1 MKAGES
7 PAGWVERN
15 RRALTGGGRSLDGGE
30 PGRMAPE
37 LFETASTRILLC
49 RLSPYDDVR
58 RSMTHRLLYWACR
71 QRRGVYVDLAWL
83 PPRADLAVLARHGV
97 PWWLASGARRPPHA
111 FDVVAVSISTQ
122 QEALNLPA
130 ALQASGLG
138 LAFAER
144 MRDAAHPLV
153 VLGGHAAGAVP
164 FLHGDAGPEAG
175 SGGLVDVV
183 CWGDGVGWLQEFLA
197 AWEGARA
204 AGTAKQEFLAGL
216 AGKVAGTYVPAF
228 YRHAPD
234 GGRLREIAPVRP
246 GIPPRIAYRRESAA
260 EWLGGY
266 DGGFIPFAD
275 EDEEEPLP
283 LSAGCAYR
291 CRYCSLGWMRGA
303 LECSDAAEF
312 ARAAGRIKAARAVSD
327 LNLQAPDVC
336 STPRLVELVTTLQPL
351 FRHVSVKSFTVDGW
365 LRQPEA
371 GALWPALEKHEFSLG
386 VEGISPRLRAFLGKP
401 ATEAGLAAVIRR
413 LNEGGLRQVKL
424 FFIATGREEAGD
436 LEAFDALLRQLARWA
451 PACRFI
457 VSFTPLFY
465 APFTPLQYAAMPPVT
480 AALRRALEHSV
491 TRAGHALRWSAAPA
505 EIRLMNLLCRA
516 GRRATPLLARLGLE
530 HRALYYGGLSETAA
544 AEALARLEAEG
555 LAPAELERPLGADE
569 KLPWDELQGGA
580 SDDALRRSG
589 EAAQEQ
595 LEVTAPAV
603 GPSPVLPPARP
614 VRAGAALSGPVEP
627 VRVYACWAQL
637 GPADAWRP
645 GVTLARGLWSRVLAA
660 WPPAARAYRGAPGLV
675 RPLPTAGL
683 ALLQGAFC
691 GTPWEGWTLPAGG
704 LAEDGRSL
712 LSGPGEPPAVP
723 PDDWLSEVW
732 TTGADGFPMLGKLE
746 AALRARRVSYRTVRR
761 GDRLYF
767 VLGRSFRRR
776 TGLVAFARC
785 ADGAAVLYG
794 TARLRELADGLWPVG
809 VAAPV
814 VAAIYGP
821 AEQPCAVCGGEPWAP
836 LRARPGASPA
846 FCPDCLLRSPGGRR
860 VSAPPASAG

>member
-1 MKAGES
+1 MKNSES
-7 PAGWVERN
+7 FAGWVERN
-15 RRALTGGGRSLDGGE
+15 CRALTGGGRYLDGGE
-30 PGRMAPE
+30 PGRMSPE
-37 LFETASTRILLC
+37 LFATASTRVLLC
-49 RLSPYDDVR
+49 RLSPYDDVL

-71 QRRGVYVDLAWL
+71 QRQGVYVDLAWL

-97 PWWLASGARRPPHA
+97 PWWLASGARRPPRA
-111 FDVVAVSISTQ
+111 FDVVAISISTQ

-130 ALQASGLG
+130 ALQSSGLG

-164 FLHGDAGPEAG
+164 FLHGDAGPEVG

-183 CWGDGVGWLQEFLA
+183 CWGEGVGWLREFLA

-204 AGTAKQEFLAGL
+204 AGVTKQEFLAGL
-216 AGKVAGTYVPAF
+216 AGKLAGTYVPAF
-228 YRHAPD
+228 YRHALD
-234 GGRLREIAPVRP
+234 GSRLRAITPLRS
-246 GIPPRIAYRRESAA
+246 GIPPRVAYRRETAA

-275 EDEEEPLP
+275 EDEEESLP

-291 CRYCSLGWMRGA
+291 CRYCSLGWTRGS
-303 LECSDAAEF
+303 LECADAAEF

-327 LNLQAPDVC
+327 LNLLAPDVC
-336 STPRLVELVTTLQPL
+336 STPHLVELVKTLQPL

-436 LEAFDALLRQLARWA
+436 LQAFDALLRQLARWA

-465 APFTPLQYAAMPPVT
+465 APFTPLQSAAMPPVT
-480 AALRRALEHSV
+480 AGLRRALEQSV
-491 TRAGHALRWSAAPA
+491 ARAGHASRWSAAPA

-516 GRRATPLLARLGLE
+516 GRRATPLLVRLGME

-544 AEALARLEAEG
+544 AEVLARLAAED
-555 LAPAELERPLGADE
+555 LAPADLERPLDADE
-569 KLPWDELQGGA
+569 RLPWDELQGGA
-580 SDDALRRSG
+580 SDDTLRRSG
-589 EAAQEQ
+589 AAAQQQ
-595 LEVTAPAV
+595 LAAAAPVA
-603 GPSPVLPPARP
+603 GPSPVLPAARPARG
-614 VRAGAALSGPVEP
+614 GAAVPGAVGS
-627 VRVYACWAQL
+627 VRVYTCWAQL
-637 GPADAWRP
+637 GPADAGRP
-645 GVTLARGLWSRVLAA
+645 AVTLARGLWSRALAA

-675 RPLPTAGL
+675 RPLPAAGL

-712 LSGPGEPPAVP
+712 LTGPGEPPAAP
-723 PDDWLSEVW
+723 PDGWLSEVW
-732 TTGADGFPMLGKLE
+732 TMGPDGVPMLGKLE
-746 AALRARRVSYRTVRR
+746 AALRARRVSYRTVRW
-761 GDRLYF
+761 GDRLYS

-776 TGLVAFARC
+776 TGLVAFAQC

-794 TARLRELADGLWPVG
+794 TARLRELADDLWPVG
-809 VAAPV
+809 IALPV
-814 VAAIYGP
+814 VAAIYVP
-821 AEQPCAVCGGEPWAP
+821 TEQPCAACGGEPWEP
-836 LRARPGASPA
+836 LRALSGAPPA
-846 FCPDCLLRSPGGRR
+846 FCPDCLLRQPGGRR
-860 VSAPPASAG
+860 ISAPPAVAG